1 MLEALLQFVLKLL
14 PKPLK
19 KLWDKYESVWR
30 YCYYGAWTTLLS
42 IVTKLVGRVLFDLA
56 GYSVDHQT
64 IPSALNTTASW
75 IICAVFAFFV
85 NKKYVFHSETKEK
98 NTVLRE
104 MLTFFGGRGATY
116 FIELL
121 IMETPALFGW
131 NYILMVILSQ
141 FIVLAL
147 NYIISKLFVFRK
159 KKEPA
164 PEQEQNQ
171 KQQKSGKTA
180 KH

>member
-19 KLWDKYESVWR
+19 RLWDKYENVWR
-30 YCYYGAWTTLLS
+30 YCYYGAWTTVLS
-42 IVTKLVGRVLFDLA
+42 IVTKLVGRVLFDMA

-64 IPSALNTTASW
+64 IPNALNTTASW
-75 IICAVFAFFV
+75 IICATFAFFM
-85 NKKYVFHSETKEK
+85 NKKYVFHSESKEK
-98 NTVLRE
+98 KTVLRE

-121 IMETPALFGW
+121 IMELPTIFGW

-147 NYIISKLFVFRK
+147 NYVISKLFVFRK
-159 KKEPA
+159 KTDL
-164 PEQEQNQ
+164 EQ
-171 KQQKSGKTA
+171 KKSKSQ
-180 KH
+180 

>member
-19 KLWDKYESVWR
+19 RLWDKYENVWR
-30 YCYYGAWTTLLS
+30 YCYYGAWTTVLS
-42 IVTKLVGRVLFDLA
+42 IVTKLVGRVLFDMA

-64 IPSALNTTASW
+64 IPNALNTTVSW
-75 IICAVFAFFV
+75 IICATFAFFM
-85 NKKYVFHSETKEK
+85 NKKYVFHSESKEK
-98 NTVLRE
+98 KTVLRE

-121 IMETPALFGW
+121 IMELPAIFGW

-147 NYIISKLFVFRK
+147 NYVISKLFVFRK
-159 KKEPA
+159 KTD
-164 PEQEQNQ
+164 PEQKESESQ
-171 KQQKSGKTA
+171 
-180 KH
+180 